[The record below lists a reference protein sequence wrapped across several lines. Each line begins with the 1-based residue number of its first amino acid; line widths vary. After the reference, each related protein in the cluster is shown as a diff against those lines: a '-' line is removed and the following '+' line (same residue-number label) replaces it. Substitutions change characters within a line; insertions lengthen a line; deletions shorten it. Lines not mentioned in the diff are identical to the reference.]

1 MNATPTTSKPAL
13 SISTISPSHKL
24 SNAHLLAPIVRLYG
38 FDQILLPRV
47 SKLTRSIHSINSQV
61 TIEFRSS
68 DPELR
73 HVRIFVNDEGFYLAP
88 GWKYAIPLEKHT
100 LEFLI
105 VILNSPKLYKKARP

>member
-1 MNATPTTSKPAL
+1 MTSSYKGPKA
-13 SISTISPSHKL
+13 L
-24 SNAHLLAPIVRLYG
+24 SNAHVLAAILRPYG
-38 FDQILLPRV
+38 FDQISLPRV
-47 SKLTRSIHSINSQV
+47 SKLTRSIESIINNV

-68 DPELR
+68 DLELR

-105 VILNSPKLYKKARP
+105 EILNSPRLYKKARP